1 MAKRK
6 TASDDNTAF
15 NMLKIGGVII
25 LIILIGITFIPRFIN
40 SSNPT
45 DEISEAQIALDK
57 QAQEDQASKEI
68 ENKAIVEKLSRMQE
82 RDRMEYYVSHF
93 ITNCEKGRYDL
104 AYETLGTEFKNNYFA
119 TEIEFEN
126 YAKSKFPS
134 MADVSFTNIER
145 NNNVYVLWVTIT
157 DAINGTKDSGIEYNF
172 VVEEKDIN
180 DIQLAFSVK

>member
-6 TASDDNTAF
+6 NASDDNTAF

-25 LIILIGITFIPRFIN
+25 LIVLIGITFIPRFMN

-82 RDRMEYYVSHF
+82 RDRMEYYVSSF
-93 ITNCEKGRYDL
+93 IRKIENKDYSSAYALLYDD
-104 AYETLGTEFKNNYFA
+104 FKQNYFP
-119 TEIEFEN
+119 TEAEFES
-126 YAKSKFPS
+126 YCRKTFPK
-134 MADVSFTNIER
+134 MIALTHDNIER
-145 NNNVYVLWVTIT
+145 SGDVYVMFTTLKDTISNSEGRE
-157 DAINGTKDSGIEYNF
+157 IKFIIQESNLNEF
-172 VVEEKDIN
+172 VIS
-180 DIQLAFSVK
+180 FSVI